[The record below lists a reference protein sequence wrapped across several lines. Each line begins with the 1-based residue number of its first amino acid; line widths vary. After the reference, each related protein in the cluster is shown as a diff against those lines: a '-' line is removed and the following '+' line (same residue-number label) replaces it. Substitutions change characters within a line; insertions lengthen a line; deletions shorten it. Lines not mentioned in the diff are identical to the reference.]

1 MAEMKS
7 MEEAKYRVIRVLN
20 LLGCL
25 RLDQVEA
32 LNYNNVVSTG
42 VAKQLTKEREAF
54 YSKNKDR
61 LLQYPW
67 VKPNK
72 AITDC
77 VDVLLKFLIN
87 IEIENIYKPSGAT
100 TVGFTRNNKDFEI
113 VFAKDK
119 KELLKVVEEI
129 SKEYNSILNVVG
141 KYAKSIKYIIAIR
154 NEELA
159 EFMPKKLDFNYAFA
173 VVNWFKEGEKL
184 DKPEIFFLTPDEELE
199 EMIDE

>member
-87 IEIENIYKPSGAT
+87 IEIENIYKPSGVT

-184 DKPEIFFLTPDEELE
+184 KKPEIYFLTPDEELE